1 MSEPRPQMIA
11 GPVQENL
18 GLIFQAAKG
27 PRMNDP
33 RPVALELRPEDV
45 PRLGIFS
52 AARFAGLLG
61 KGRQDA
67 DLVGLHLLPRF
78 PGLPRAHGVGRIVG
92 HTGIIGCSF
101 GFASPEL
108 ARGRLAGVLNFS
120 DCAQLYREQ
129 MRGRPKKK
137 TDRTRERVLSHGR
150 WIVSGVCVFLA
161 VIT

>member
-1 MSEPRPQMIA
+1 MGQSRPQMIA
-11 GPVQENL
+11 GSVQENL

-67 DLVGLHLLPRF
+67 DLVGFHLLPRF
-78 PGLPRAHGVGRIVG
+78 PAGGQNGGPKRLSCHGQTLFGATGGL
-92 HTGIIGCSF
+92 
-101 GFASPEL
+101 
-108 ARGRLAGVLNFS
+108 
-120 DCAQLYREQ
+120 
-129 MRGRPKKK
+129 
-137 TDRTRERVLSHGR
+137 RVLSFA
-150 WIVSGVCVFLA
+150 SGNLA
-161 VIT
+161 AGIFREIDPAVLQDGEKTSPK